1 MLFLIL
7 LTQKGTKVEKFKTL
21 GDHAMRFETPWP
33 QGNFKSISRHF
44 LKLKWWSE
52 KTLILDV
59 FDKIVSG
66 EFVMIEWAPYLD
78 VVMKEQFKITGKCD
92 FSLSVNQRIFLVFK
106 LKIEISLIDFRLKL
120 FFLSKFH

>member
-1 MLFLIL
+1 MQWDL
-7 LTQKGTKVEKFKTL
+7 KPHGPKV
-21 GDHAMRFETPWP
+21 
-33 QGNFKSISRHF
+33 ISS
-44 LKLKWWSE
+44 LSKAICKIEMMIW